1 MEQVEHRLFSAITL
15 NWRGR
20 PLTSHQ
26 VVVNTIA
33 ATRTRT
39 GLRVHAELDTGSYPV
54 GRSVSKQRMAALP
67 LHPHPVH
74 GCWNYTLHPA
84 QRPTP
89 GAAPAARP

>member
-1 MEQVEHRLFSAITL
+1 VPFPAGTSKWNKIEHRLFSHTTL

-33 ATRTRT
+33 ATRTHT

-54 GRSVSKQRMAALP
+54 GRSVSKQRMVWRAKTRTS
-67 LHPHPVH
+67 VMSC
-74 GCWNYTLHPA
+74 GFGD
-84 QRPTP
+84 PT
-89 GAAPAARP
+89 RS